1 MGTEGTGW
9 KRSLNILANVN
20 QAVIFRWL
28 KIIKAQKET
37 SGQRKGFFFILGTIM
52 HLKEQ
57 FLT

>member
-37 SGQRKGFFFILGTIM
+37 SGQRKGFF
-52 HLKEQ
+52 
-57 FLT
+57 